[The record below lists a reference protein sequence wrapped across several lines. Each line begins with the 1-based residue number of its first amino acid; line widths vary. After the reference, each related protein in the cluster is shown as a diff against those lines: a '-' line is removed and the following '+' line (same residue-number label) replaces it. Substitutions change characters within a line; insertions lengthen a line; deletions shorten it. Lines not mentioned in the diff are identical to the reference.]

1 MDAVQAAREI
11 VSSAA
16 SRICLDMRFMTAAV
30 LSLGTEIE
38 EGEGRPSC
46 DGSRVTFHAD
56 TVLSMYREDPNSV
69 ARDLAHCVMHCIL
82 GHDAPGDGDRA
93 LAEDMI
99 VEYVLDSLDAPGTS
113 VDGREDRLFACGK
126 VFSKAAAPTP
136 ELVSQTVSETSRWQL
151 DMYRRM
157 FTRDDHSSRRED
169 DGTWEEMS
177 KQAMVELEGFS
188 RNLAGR
194 SDALLSILR
203 IRNARRYDYRSFLR
217 RFMTR
222 RTRVR
227 ESRDEFDPIYYTYG
241 LSVYGNLPLID
252 SLEVSDSRRVEEF
265 VIAVDTSG
273 STMGEPVRRFLEEA
287 FEVLRQSGMGNGVN
301 LHVIQCD
308 DEVRSDDVVRN
319 EGDLRRLTS
328 GFRLKGGGGTDF
340 RPVFAYVDRLISEGR
355 FRDLR
360 GLMYFTDGFGTF
372 PSKRPPYDTAF
383 VFCDDAYRE
392 HDVPPWAMKVVIR
405 TEDLMGG
412 PHRI

>member
-1 MDAVQAAREI
+1 MDSAQAAREI

-16 SRICLDMRFMTAAV
+16 SRICLDMRFLTAAV
-30 LSLGTEIE
+30 LSLRTEMAD
-38 EGEGRPSC
+38 GEGRPFC
-46 DGSRVTFHAD
+46 DGRRVVFHAD

-82 GHDAPGDGDRA
+82 GHDSPSDGDRA

-99 VEYVLDSLDAPGTS
+99 VEYVLDTLDAPSTS
-113 VDGREDRLFACGK
+113 IDGRDDRLFACGK
-126 VFSKAAAPTP
+126 VFSKVAAPTP
-136 ELVSQTVSETSRWQL
+136 DLVAQAVSETSRWQL
-151 DMYRRM
+151 DMYRRI
-157 FTRDDHSSRRED
+157 FTRDDHSCRQKD

-252 SLEVSDSRRVEEF
+252 SLEVSDSRRIEEF

-273 STMGEPVRRFLEEA
+273 STMGEPVKRFLEEA
-287 FEVLRQSGMGNGVN
+287 FEVLRQSGLGNGVN
-301 LHVIQCD
+301 LHIIQCD
-308 DEVRSDDVVRN
+308 DEVRSDDVIRG
-319 EGDLRRLTS
+319 EGDLRRLMA

-340 RPVFAYVDRLISEGR
+340 RPVFAYVDQLISEGR

-383 VFCDDAYRE
+383 VFCDDSYRE
-392 HDVPPWAMKVVIR
+392 HEVPPWAMKIVIR
-405 TEDLMGG
+405 TEDLVGG